1 MSTIKINNF
10 FDLVSIKLCYFK
22 DFKILLFSKKN
33 ATTFYKQLSSVQ
45 IEKNKSF
52 LILQAS
58 WRYLNNFFN
67 FYRNLIF
74 KARGFLILKGLGL
87 KVQIV
92 DDFLEFKL
100 GYSHRC
106 FVKLDKEVGVKI
118 KKNLLFLQ
126 SVNTELLGNFLYKIK
141 ILKKP
146 DVYKGKGI
154 WYKNERI
161 SLKPVKKSK

>member
-1 MSTIKINNF
+1 M
-10 FDLVSIKLCYFK
+10 
-22 DFKILLFSKKN
+22 
-33 ATTFYKQLSSVQ
+33 
-45 IEKNKSF
+45 
-52 LILQAS
+52 ILQAS

-146 DVYKGKGI
+146 DVYKGALFLFKVQKLGCFVVNI
-154 WYKNERI
+154 IKQI
-161 SLKPVKKSK
+161 